1 MNVHKMRRAAQAL
14 TEDECV
20 EVLRRGTA
28 GVLALAGGPDEWPY
42 AVPLSYAYRDGAV
55 TFHGAMEGHK
65 HELIAANPNA
75 SFCVIDADEVV
86 PADYTTRYHGRG
98 IQRRPPRG
106 VPRGDFPLGWQDPRP
121 APARGAHDR
130 QGVRRPDARAPCR
143 RPLPRRGRGLGA
155 AGVYWIEASGERPR
169 HLTIQGDVFLDLVR

>member
-20 EVLRRGTA
+20 EVLLRGTG

-42 AVPLSYAYRDGAV
+42 AVPMSYAYRDGIV

-65 HELIAANPNA
+65 HELIAANSNA

-86 PADYTTRYHGRG
+86 PADYTTRYRSVICFGVIEVVDDPAEQEDWG
-98 IQRRPPRG
+98 IEDIVRISTIGLSDLEIEDLEYYEHQP
-106 VPRGDFPLGWQDPRP
+106 DFCDKIINE
-121 APARGAHDR
+121 
-130 QGVRRPDARAPCR
+130 
-143 RPLPRRGRGLGA
+143 
-155 AGVYWIEASGERPR
+155 IEKQ
-169 HLTIQGDVFLDLVR
+169 LKDY

>member
-20 EVLRRGTA
+20 DVLRRGTA

-42 AVPLSYAYRDGAV
+42 AVPMSYAYRDGVV

-65 HELIAANPNA
+65 HELIAANSNA

-86 PADYTTRYHGRG
+86 PADYTTRYRSVICFGAIEVVDDPAEQEKDLMFMGEAFNVGHPEECREEISHWAGKTRVLRLRVERMTGKESGALMRERRAADPSRG
-98 IQRRPPRG
+98 EG
-106 VPRGDFPLGWQDPRP
+106 V
-121 APARGAHDR
+121 A
-130 QGVRRPDARAPCR
+130 
-143 RPLPRRGRGLGA
+143 
-155 AGVYWIEASGERPR
+155 
-169 HLTIQGDVFLDLVR
+169 

>member
-20 EVLRRGTA
+20 EVLLRGTG

-42 AVPLSYAYRDGAV
+42 AVPLSYAYRDGV
-55 TFHGAMEGHK
+55 ITFHGAMEGHK

-86 PADYTTRYHGRG
+86 PADYTTRYRSVICFGTIEVVDEPVEQEDDLMFMGEAFNVGH
-98 IQRRPPRG
+98 PE
-106 VPRGDFPLGWQDPRP
+106 D
-121 APARGAHDR
+121 
-130 QGVRRPDARAPCR
+130 CR
-143 RPLPRRGRGLGA
+143 
-155 AGVYWIEASGERPR
+155 
-169 HLTIQGDVFLDLVR
+169 

>member
-20 EVLRRGTA
+20 EVLLRGTG

-42 AVPLSYAYRDGAV
+42 AVPLSYAYRDGV
-55 TFHGAMEGHK
+55 ITFHGAMEGHK

-86 PADYTTRYHGRG
+86 PADYTTRYRSVICFGTIEWWMSPSSRRMTSCSWVRPSTSGIPRTVARRSRTGRA
-98 IQRRPPRG
+98 
-106 VPRGDFPLGWQDPRP
+106 RP
-121 APARGAHDR
+121 ASSDSTWSA
-130 QGVRRPDARAPCR
+130 
-143 RPLPRRGRGLGA
+143 
-155 AGVYWIEASGERPR
+155 
-169 HLTIQGDVFLDLVR
+169 